1 VRLKMRRVSSVLLQT
16 PFFFVFSGF
25 LYPGRD
31 CSLPR

>member
-1 VRLKMRRVSSVLLQT
+1 LKKGLVPCALHQDPFSV
-16 PFFFVFSGF
+16 VFSGF